1 MFTKNKEDANATL
14 RVMNQFGQGT
24 VLDGDITTEG
34 DIRIDGKVNGD
45 ITSKAKVVV
54 GATGVVDGNISC
66 QNAYIDGRINGHI
79 EVAEL
84 LILSRT
90 ASVSGNI
97 KITKLVVEEG
107 ARFSGNC
114 SMGTGTT
121 NRTQQTPGS
130 QPKNIL

>member
-1 MFTKNKEDANATL
+1 MFNKNKEDATTTL

-34 DIRIDGKVNGD
+34 DIRIDGRVNGD

-54 GATGVVDGNISC
+54 GATGVVDGNIFC
-66 QNAYIDGRINGHI
+66 QNAYVDGRVNGHI

-107 ARFSGNC
+107 ARFSGTC

-121 NRTQQTPGS
+121 NRTQHTPGT